1 MSGDGSWALVTGASS
16 GIGAATA
23 EALLVHG
30 YRVVGADIN
39 PEPFAARYSDRSADA
54 VPVALDVRSKPQVE
68 SAFARVPEP
77 VRLVVNCAGVSRRAL
92 IEDLTEADW
101 DFVLDVNLKGTFLVG
116 QAAAKSMTDG
126 GLIVNVAS
134 IAGHRSFAG
143 RANYCASKAGVLAL
157 TEVMALEYAARG
169 VRVIALS
176 PGFVRTPLATPEPG
190 FVNDAMILDRTPMG
204 RLASPEE
211 IAGAIVA
218 LAEPTFAYMT
228 GSSVV
233 IDGGWCAN
241 GGFWPLLALEKRGAK
256 APASGP
262 GGA

>member
-1 MSGDGSWALVTGASS
+1 MSADRSWALVTGASS
-16 GIGAATA
+16 GIGAATV
-23 EALLVHG
+23 EALLAHG
-30 YRVVGADIN
+30 YRVLGADID
-39 PEPFAARYSDRSADA
+39 PKPFAARYADRSADA
-54 VPVALDVRSKPQVE
+54 IPVALDVRSKPE
-68 SAFARVPEP
+68 IELAFARVGEP
-77 VRLVVNCAGVSRRAL
+77 VRLVVNSAGVSRRAL
-92 IEDLTEADW
+92 VEDISEADW

-157 TEVMALEYAARG
+157 TEVMALEYASRG

-176 PGFVRTPLATPEPG
+176 PGFVRTPLAIPLAG
-190 FVNDAMILDRTPMG
+190 FVNDSMIIDRTPMG
-204 RLASPEE
+204 RLATPEE

-241 GGFWPLLALEKRGAK
+241 GGFWPLPALQERRAK
-256 APASGP
+256 TPASR
-262 GGA
+262 